1 MTKLKTTI
9 LNSVEAIDDSY
20 CRTINP
26 QENTYFT
33 KPFLR
38 SFESSNPNITFKYI
52 LVEKGKQTVAL
63 ATIQII
69 KVGIDVILKNI
80 KLASWVKR
88 PLHYFFCKDHL
99 NIMFCGNIFLSG
111 EHGIIISDK
120 EDKIEII
127 RSIGSE
133 IIKLAKQ
140 TKPLHATFIKDFNEE
155 SRTLTDH
162 FQDLGFT
169 PMRVEPNM
177 IITLDPKWKT
187 FEDYKESLKS
197 KYRIKVNK
205 ADSTS
210 KSLDA
215 RLFSESDFATY
226 KDQLQQLYENTIA
239 NANFNAQVLNLDTYI
254 KLRTVYHEDF
264 IVKAYFYNDNLVGFL
279 SALSNNHH
287 LDAHFIGLD
296 YSLNKSHAIYPR
308 ILNDYIRIGIE
319 KKVKYINL
327 GRTAS
332 EIKTTV
338 GAVPVELTCYLRH
351 KRPVM
356 NAVFKLLI
364 NKIHL
369 KEFKQH
375 YPFKT

>member
-1 MTKLKTTI
+1 MTKLRTTV
-9 LNSVEAIDDSY
+9 LNTVEDIDDSY
-20 CRTINP
+20 CKAINP
-26 QENTYFT
+26 EENTYFT

-38 SFESSNPNITFKYI
+38 SFEDSNPKITFKYI
-52 LVEKGKQTVAL
+52 VVEKGDKTVAL

-80 KLASWVKR
+80 KLSSWIKK
-88 PLHYFFCKDHL
+88 PLYFLFCDDHL
-99 NIMFCGNIFLSG
+99 NVMFCGNIFLSG
-111 EHGIIISDK
+111 EHGIIIADK
-120 EDKIEII
+120 EDKIEIL

-133 IIKLAKQ
+133 IIALSKQ
-140 TKPLHATFIKDFNEE
+140 IKPLHATFIKDFYKE
-155 SRTLTDH
+155 SRPLTDH

-177 IITLDPKWKT
+177 IITIDPKWKN
-187 FEDYKESLKS
+187 FEDYKDSLKS
-197 KYRIKVNK
+197 KYRIKANK

-210 KSLDA
+210 RFLDA

-226 KDQLQQLYENTIA
+226 KDQLQQLYQNTID
-239 NANFNAQVLNLDTYI
+239 NANFNAQVLNLDTYV
-254 KLRTVYHEDF
+254 KLRAAYHEDF
-264 IVKAYFYNDNLVGFL
+264 IVKAYFYNDELVGFL
-279 SALSNNHH
+279 SALANNNH

-296 YSLNKSHAIYPR
+296 YSLNKTLAIYPR

-338 GAVPVELTCYLRH
+338 GAIPVELTCYLRH
-351 KRPVM
+351 KRPFV
-356 NAVFKLLI
+356 NSVFKFLS

-375 YPFKT
+375 YPFKI